1 MGYGLLYLPSMS
13 EVKQHRLSSEGFTP
27 VADIKFEDIKFKYVF
42 LQNSLNTLY
51 DMYT

>member
-27 VADIKFEDIKFKYVF
+27 VADVKFEDIKFKYVF
-42 LQNSLNTLY
+42 FFPTKLSKHSL
-51 DMYT
+51 